1 MGVRAQSEG
10 LPRTVNV
17 RDVGLPVEVSVWLT
31 GRETGQQLDAFKKD
45 CREEV
50 ARFGI
55 ENGVIMSEA
64 VFIEKRPGEDR
75 VPPVPDH
82 IHGPAVR
89 LLVCEATVV
98 ASLKAD
104 IVKSAGFVQDLD
116 KRDLERLRQI
126 TRAAH
131 QKAQPMERMLTDA
144 ECDAVIEE
152 IGPQS
157 ALATVRE
164 GVDSKVVN

>member
-1 MGVRAQSEG
+1 VAR
-10 LPRTVNV
+10 RI
-17 RDVGLPVEVSVWLT
+17 EVS
-31 GRETGQQLDAFKKD
+31 
-45 CREEV
+45 
-50 ARFGI
+50 RFGL
-55 ENGVIMSEA
+55 ENSVIMSEPA
-64 VFIEKRPGEDR
+64 FTEKLPGEER
-75 VPPVPDH
+75 VPPVPGH
-82 IHGPAVR
+82 ISGPGVR

-104 IVKSAGFVQDLD
+104 IVKSTGFVHDLD

-131 QKAQPMERMLTDA
+131 QKAQPMERLLTDA

-164 GVDSKVVN
+164 GVGITRSIRGRLAEVGARAELRGTPGEGAEVCIWTP

>member
-1 MGVRAQSEG
+1 MGVTPQIG
-10 LPRTVNV
+10 LPI
-17 RDVGLPVEVSVWLT
+17 EVAVWLT
-31 GRETGQQLDAFKKD
+31 GRETGQQLDAWKKD
-45 CREEV
+45 CRAEV
-50 ARFGI
+50 GKFGL
-55 ENGVIMSEA
+55 ENGVVMSEA
-64 VFIEKRPGEDR
+64 AFTEKLPGEDR

-82 IHGPAVR
+82 ISGPGVR

-104 IVKSAGFVQDLD
+104 IVRSTGFVHDLD
-116 KRDLERLRQI
+116 AKDLARLRRI

-131 QKAQPMERMLTDA
+131 QKAQPMERTLTDA
-144 ECDAVIEE
+144 ECDAVIEQ

-164 GVDSKVVN
+164 GVDRKVLN